1 MIPCAVSSLLFIKLF
16 INNSLAMSSYG
27 GRTRFVSTLSQVE
40 ANAKDHFP
48 DLELERALYQYVIK
62 YGVQG
67 IFVSNEHGD
76 RFIREDGIFLTAS
89 LCLVTLVCGEDC
101 TIAKHSLS
109 RHSIPRLG
117 FPAVTAYTDFGRV
130 SDEHRT
136 SIRRASD
143 EVFSLPSQLFLHL
156 PLVRT
161 AVYFTKIKFT
171 PEGRAS
177 VVYLPVSDS
186 YRDPKTMSSSL
197 YSSVVYTKSFC
208 TFRFALRAFVN
219 VPFLYS
225 T

>member
-1 MIPCAVSSLLFIKLF
+1 MLLHSLFEQGVSS
-16 INNSLAMSSYG
+16 NSW
-27 GRTRFVSTLSQVE
+27 Q
-40 ANAKDHFP
+40 
-48 DLELERALYQYVIK
+48 
-62 YGVQG
+62 QG
-67 IFVSNEHGD
+67 IFVSNKHRD
-76 RFIREDGIFLTAS
+76 RFIRGDGIFLTAS

-225 T
+225 TWKFACTRKRDNLSEFLRAFQFKFCASWSLFQRAY